1 MYGKRN
7 RRGAAMLEAAIVLPF
22 FLLLILGILEF
33 GRAVMLHQI
42 TTNACREAA
51 RHAITPGAVQANVT
65 NICEDYLE
73 SANISETGRSI
84 GILDSSG
91 TAASLSSIQPHEEVT
106 VFIDIPF
113 DENSWGL
120 LTWLI
125 GKSLRSEVTMR
136 RE

>member
-1 MYGKRN
+1 
-7 RRGAAMLEAAIVLPF
+7 MLEAAIVLPF

-33 GRAVMLHQI
+33 GRAVMLHQV

-51 RHAITPGAVQANVT
+51 RHAITPGAQEAYVT
-65 NICEDYLE
+65 NMCENYLD

-84 GILDSSG
+84 GILNSSG
-91 TAASLSSIQPHEEVT
+91 TAAALSSIGPHEEVT

-113 DENSWGL
+113 AENTWGL
-120 LTWLI
+120 LTWLV
-125 GKSLRSEVTMR
+125 GKNLRSEVTMR